1 MNDQVVRLY
10 ENLKIDV
17 DMILRGQGAD
27 PVVIRQRRPNL
38 VALAEQALVEGLQLI
53 KPVATYRVLPVENLG
68 ADRFTLAGNLWLT
81 GSFVAQHLA
90 GAQQIALLVC
100 TLGAG
105 FENKIAELAQENP
118 AYTFALDGFGSVAA
132 TALRVAVCDEMK
144 AESKVSGLFT
154 SIPLIPGMNNW
165 PVDVGQPQ
173 IFAALDTARIGVC
186 LNESAQ
192 MTPRKSISMLIGISP
207 SPFNPGQV

>member
-1 MNDQVVRLY
+1 MNDQVVRSY

-17 DMILRGQGAD
+17 DMVLRGQGAD
-27 PVVIRQRRPNL
+27 PAVIRQRRPKL
-38 VALAEQALVEGLQLI
+38 VALAEQALAEGRQLI
-53 KPVATYRVLPVENLG
+53 HPVATYRILPVENMS
-68 ADRFTLAGNLWLT
+68 AESFTLAGELWLT
-81 GSFVAQHLA
+81 GPFVAQHLA

-105 FENKIAELAQENP
+105 LENKTAALAQENP
-118 AYTFALDGFGSVAA
+118 AFTFALDGFGSVAA

-144 AESKVSGLFT
+144 AESKASGLFT

-173 IFAALDTARIGVC
+173 IFSALDTTRIGVS
-186 LNESAQ
+186 LNESVQ

-207 SPFNPGQV
+207 SPFKASQA